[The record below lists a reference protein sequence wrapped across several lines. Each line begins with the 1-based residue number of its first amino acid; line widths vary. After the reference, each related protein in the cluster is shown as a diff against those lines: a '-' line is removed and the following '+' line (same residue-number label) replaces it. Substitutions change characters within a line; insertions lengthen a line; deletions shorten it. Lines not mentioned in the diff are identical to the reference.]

1 MASTQRSDQEGSV
14 YQQHVAECA
23 RPTNARGTSTC
34 KCKWRGALVI
44 GWHDKKPIR
53 KRVTAATRQGVVV
66 KLDRLKDEVKK
77 GQLPH
82 GRIPTTGE
90 WLSYW
95 LENIVIRR
103 NRPNTVRTY
112 RTHVEGYLI
121 PLLGRHRL
129 DKLSPEHITAAWE
142 ALGTTGRP
150 GSDGKP
156 LSQNTVHHAHTILA
170 RALKVAEQRGKVVGN
185 AALLLDAPS
194 KGDEKKPTILDK
206 RQVRAVIDASHA
218 SRNAARWTVAFSLG
232 LRQGEALGLCWDDVD
247 LDAGTV
253 LVHRSQVRLRGQG
266 ITLGPTKSGKERT
279 IVLPAPLL
287 AELKAHRK
295 AQNAERL
302 VAGSKWVDKGRVFAL
317 SDGRPIDA
325 KEDWKAWKRL
335 LDAAGVPDVKG
346 HTTRHTAATMLLAM
360 GVPTEVAKE
369 ILGHSSIIV
378 TQGYQHR
385 VDDLH
390 LDAAARMA
398 SAFWD

>member
-1 MASTQRSDQEGSV
+1 
-14 YQQHVAECA
+14 
-23 RPTNARGTSTC
+23 
-34 KCKWRGALVI
+34 VI
-44 GWHDKKPIR
+44 GWHEKKPIR
-53 KRVTAATRQGVVV
+53 KRVTAATRQGAAA
-66 KLDRLKDEVKK
+66 KLRKIDEDVRK

-95 LENIVIRR
+95 LENIVVRR
-103 NRPNTVRTY
+103 NRANTARTY
-112 RTHVEGYLI
+112 RTHVENYLI

-129 DKLSPEHITAAWE
+129 DKLSPEHIAAAWDVL
-142 ALGTTGRP
+142 ASTGRP
-150 GSDGKP
+150 GGKGKP
-156 LSQNTVHHAHTILA
+156 LSANTIHHAHTILA
-170 RALKVAEQRGKVVGN
+170 RSLKVAEQRGKVVGN
-185 AALLLDAPS
+185 ASDLLDAPS
-194 KGDEKKPTILDK
+194 KGDGKKPTILTK
-206 RQVRAVIDASHA
+206 PQVRAVIEASQKR
-218 SRNAARWTVAFSLG
+218 RNGARWTVAFSLG
-232 LRQGEALGLCWDDVD
+232 LRQGEALGLRWEDVD
-247 LDAGTV
+247 LEAKTITV
-253 LVHRSQVRLRGQG
+253 SRSQVRLKGKG
-266 ITLGPTKSGKERT
+266 ITLGPTKSGKGRT

-302 VAGSKWVDKGRVFAL
+302 VAGTKWTDEDRVFAL

-335 LDAAGVPDVKG
+335 LSDAGVPDVKG

-360 GVPTEVAKE
+360 GVPTEIAKE
-369 ILGHSSIIV
+369 ILGHSSITV

-398 SAFWD
+398 TALWD